1 MMRFLTLLK
10 LKLIDLLAMRSLMV
24 VLILAPLL
32 LGLIAGSANLSNQRP
47 DIRLAVVDQ
56 DQSQASLALVSRL
69 LQNGW
74 SVDPI
79 AASEANRLLLH
90 QKVDG
95 VITIEP
101 GYSESLTT
109 LKESRI
115 SYSQAEGSLVTTIV
129 REAIAAAVLPEYSR
143 RSLLEQVYRQYEKNG
158 QIPPASLD
166 ADFSAN
172 MADYAATIAKLK
184 VDYIGKIQTVP
195 TLTFVVSDYSME
207 VFFLSIYAVLGAITL
222 SSSDLRR
229 RLASTRRGVVAGLC
243 LFDSR
248 ALPAWHHP
256 DFPLYRR
263 HAPSDAKPVPN
274 PRNLSA
280 GCLFASGAWPWPAAF
295 IIGSESSPVFKL
307 AYSFT
312 FIGCRRLLL
321 PVVGKT
327 AEPDWPIHSPG
338 LGAQPIEKL
347 RGLAVLHTLAY
358 CLAPAPSGLQSAKT
372 QGHPGNL
379 ALAGL
384 FLWPI

>member
-1 MMRFLTLLK
+1 MRFLTLLK

-229 RLASTRRGVVAGLC
+229 RLASTRRGLSLDYASSIAALFLLGIIQIFLYTGAMRLLMQSPFRIRETFLLAVYLLLVLGLGQLLSLLDQSLRLYLSLLILLLLSVAGGCFFQLSAK
-243 LFDSR
+243 LLSR
-248 ALPAWHHP
+248 IGQYTPQGWVLSQLKNYEALP
-256 DFPLYRR
+256 FYIPLLI
-263 HAPSDAKPVPN
+263 A
-274 PRNLSA
+274 
-280 GCLFASGAWPWPAAF
+280 
-295 IIGSESSPVFKL
+295 
-307 AYSFT
+307 
-312 FIGCRRLLL
+312 LLL
-321 PVVGKT
+321 LL
-327 AEPDWPIHSPG
+327 
-338 LGAQPIEKL
+338 LG
-347 RGLAVLHTLAY
+347 Y
-358 CLAPAPSGLQSAKT
+358 NLQKRRAIR
-372 QGHPGNL
+372 
-379 ALAGL
+379 A
-384 FLWPI
+384 I